1 LTILE
6 KRQNLHLK
14 TELVKRKN
22 LELTRQLEQM
32 EQLSMVGRAWAMV
45 AHEINNLLAP
55 LTSYAQIA
63 LTDPQDQEMVQK
75 ALKKAIKLGNQ
86 ASEILQQVPV
96 LAGEQATSKT
106 PYSVRQLVEDA
117 FSSIGRD
124 FKKDKIRVQ
133 KDIRRDLMVSVDPVG
148 IRQVLM
154 NLILN
159 AREAMLPD
167 GGKLTITVCAT
178 EGGVQIRISDTGCG
192 MPPEQIEHI
201 FEPFYTT
208 KDGQQGRRKG
218 HGVGLSFCKRVLE
231 NHGAAIRVQSKPME
245 GTVFTINL
253 PQAS

>member
-1 LTILE
+1 
-6 KRQNLHLK
+6 
-14 TELVKRKN
+14 
-22 LELTRQLEQM
+22 
-32 EQLSMVGRAWAMV
+32 
-45 AHEINNLLAP
+45 
-55 LTSYAQIA
+55 
-63 LTDPQDQEMVQK
+63 
-75 ALKKAIKLGNQ
+75 
-86 ASEILQQVPV
+86 
-96 LAGEQATSKT
+96 
-106 PYSVRQLVEDA
+106 VRQLVEDA

-133 KDIRRDLMVSVDPVG
+133 KDIRQDLMVSVDPVG
-148 IRQVLM
+148 VRQVLM

-167 GGKLTITVCAT
+167 GGKLTITVSAT

-192 MPPEQIEHI
+192 MSPEQMEHI